1 MRRLTVVVLACTLV
15 GCGAD
20 APLPSGAADADT
32 VRMRI
37 AWEVAPGRHPAAD
50 SLGLVSGVALDA
62 AGNVYAIDRLA
73 GKVWVFDAQGR
84 LRASVGRKGEGPGE
98 LDSPTGPGIGPD
110 GRLYVRDVYRVSVF
124 GPDSSTG
131 LLTKFE
137 DSFEGPVYP
146 DWMSTRAT
154 RFDESGAMLYPG
166 KRWLEDGTAAPWV
179 VRFVD
184 GVMADTIFVP
194 RYANAP
200 QLTADVGTGRGG
212 ERSLRG
218 LNPVPFAPLAVWDV
232 TPAGTV
238 ISGDATSYEL
248 TETDGQGAVIARFS
262 RDVPLDAIPADEHR
276 DSVAALRA
284 RLDSIPVALDRVVGM
299 PEEVRSLDVPDRY
312 PAYMAV
318 YVGDDGDVWVRR
330 WPVGGGDRTIFDVL
344 ARSGEFRHT
353 VVLPRAIHVE
363 PTPFLSATLVVGVTT
378 DALTD
383 EGVILRFEA
392 EASR

>member
-1 MRRLTVVVLACTLV
+1 MPGVADAGVRVTRLTAVVLACTLV

-98 LDSPTGPGIGPD
+98 FDSPTGPGIGPD

-166 KRWLEDGTAAPWV
+166 RRFLEDGTTASWV
-179 VRFVD
+179 VRFVG

-194 RYANAP
+194 RYANPPRRSAYVRISP
-200 QLTADVGTGRGG
+200 QSGRM
-212 ERSLRG
+212 LHG
-218 LNPVPFAPLAVWDV
+218 LNHVPFAPLPVW
-232 TPAGTV
+232 
-238 ISGDATSYEL
+238 AT
-248 TETDGQGAVIARFS
+248 R
-262 RDVPLDAIPADEHR
+262 
-276 DSVAALRA
+276 
-284 RLDSIPVALDRVVGM
+284 
-299 PEEVRSLDVPDRY
+299 
-312 PAYMAV
+312 
-318 YVGDDGDVWVRR
+318 
-330 WPVGGGDRTIFDVL
+330 
-344 ARSGEFRHT
+344 
-353 VVLPRAIHVE
+353 
-363 PTPFLSATLVVGVTT
+363 
-378 DALTD
+378 
-383 EGVILRFEA
+383 
-392 EASR
+392 